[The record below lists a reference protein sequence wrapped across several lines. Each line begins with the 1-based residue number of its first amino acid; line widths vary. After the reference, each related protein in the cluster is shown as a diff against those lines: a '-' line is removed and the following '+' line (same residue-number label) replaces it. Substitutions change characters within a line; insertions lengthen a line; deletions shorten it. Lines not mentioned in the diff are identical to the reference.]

1 LITKQGRDILQAT
14 VQRVQNNL
22 QLEIVYGDTD
32 SIMVNTN
39 TDQLGDALK
48 IGNKIKAMVNKD
60 YKYLEIETGF

>member
-1 LITKQGRDILQAT
+1 M
-14 VQRVQNNL
+14 QRVQNNL